1 MSKKQSWVHYHLDS
15 GGIKTLPM
23 EEIKMILRAA
33 DDLITVGGRSSL
45 AKVLKGSRDK
55 KILAYELDK
64 NPAYG
69 FYRDLTVSE
78 ITNRV
83 DWMIQQGYLQLEYFG
98 RLPLLVYTDKGW
110 AIERETYAE
119 ELMQKLKKCMEE
131 RDYTFV
137 TELKDRNR
145 EMILLLLQKIQKTNN
160 ARFIPLLKAW
170 QEIEYKKVQSAIQEV
185 IDYLVQEGRIY

>member
-1 MSKKQSWVHYHLDS
+1 MSKKQSRVHYHLDS

-69 FYRDLTVSE
+69 FYRDLTISE

-110 AIERETYAE
+110 AIERETYTE

>member
-1 MSKKQSWVHYHLDS
+1 
-15 GGIKTLPM
+15 
-23 EEIKMILRAA
+23 
-33 DDLITVGGRSSL
+33 
-45 AKVLKGSRDK
+45 
-55 KILAYELDK
+55 
-64 NPAYG
+64 
-69 FYRDLTVSE
+69 
-78 ITNRV
+78 
-83 DWMIQQGYLQLEYFG
+83 FG
-98 RLPLLVYTDKGW
+98 RRPHLVYTDKGW

>member
-1 MSKKQSWVHYHLDS
+1 MSKKQSRVHYHLDS

>member
-1 MSKKQSWVHYHLDS
+1 MSKKQSRVHYHLDS

-45 AKVLKGSRDK
+45 AKVSKGSRDK